1 MSRDSKK
8 VVLNDCDCEHLPFTA
23 SNIYKTLTTVPGYQE
38 WWPKSMPLSVIKES
52 PNIIGTQLAMGS
64 WAGKLALQIDKCEQ
78 DSTFGLSF
86 KEGSIL
92 GDLTWQIM
100 PGESSNQSKL
110 CYSADVKPNSP
121 LARLMVPLFKD
132 RFLKSVAKELT
143 SALQKQ
149 LETQALGAQ
158 LNST

>member
-1 MSRDSKK
+1 MAQQSKK
-8 VVLNDCDCEHLPFTA
+8 SELKGCDCQQMPFAA
-23 SNIYKTLTTVPGYQE
+23 SNIYKTLTTVPRYHE
-38 WWPKSMPLSVIKES
+38 WWPKSMPISVTKES
-52 PNIIGTQLAMGS
+52 STITGTQLAMGS
-64 WAGKLALQIDKCEQ
+64 WAGNLALQIDKCEQ

-92 GDLTWQIM
+92 GDLTWQII

-110 CYSADVKPNSP
+110 CYSADVKPNST
-121 LARLMVPLFKD
+121 LARVMVPLFKD
-132 RFLKSVAKELT
+132 RFMKSIAKELT

-149 LETQALGAQ
+149 LETQGLQSQ